1 MFILIIFTL
10 NLNWYRYVKYCNYR
24 DPSKFV
30 NKSFGGAGNQIPG
43 ESDRDRRLRLRAL
56 EKKAR
61 LNSAKSTSS
70 AYSNTKPSSLPSVNS
85 YQENVNFPENQAISQ
100 EYVKPAMEQD
110 LSRFRNRFESHKFEN
125 HKFENQDVHQSS
137 NPYNYD
143 IGTDSKP
150 LSVSSK

>member
-1 MFILIIFTL
+1 M
-10 NLNWYRYVKYCNYR
+10 
-24 DPSKFV
+24 
-30 NKSFGGAGNQIPG
+30 
-43 ESDRDRRLRLRAL
+43 RAL

-125 HKFENQDVHQSS
+125 QDVHQSS